1 MVAPAPALSPWPR
14 PPRSPLSPGPG
25 ALLLLLALAGCSPVG
40 LAVGAGAAV
49 GVQASQERGL
59 GTALSDDRIWAEIQA
74 GWLDN
79 DADMFRKL
87 QLQVHEGRVLV
98 TGVVQKPEMRMTAI
112 RIAWGVEGVKQVIAE
127 IKVAE
132 ASDLG
137 QDIEDEWLA
146 QKLRTKILFDNKV
159 RSINYSVEAVEGTIY
174 LMGIAQ
180 SEAELQRVIDHARDI
195 AYVRK
200 VVSYVRIKGEPPPPA
215 PGETEPA
222 LSGPARTEPAPTG
235 PAQPAPA
242 LPTSTQPSSSPPLSP
257 GPVTAVPLPA
267 S

>member
-1 MVAPAPALSPWPR
+1 MVAPAHAPSPWPR
-14 PPRSPLSPGPG
+14 PPRSPLAPGPG
-25 ALLLLLALAGCSPVG
+25 VLFLLLTLAGCSPVG

-59 GTALSDDRIWAEIQA
+59 GTALSDDRIWTEIQA
-74 GWLDN
+74 DWLDN
-79 DADMFRKL
+79 DAEMFRKL
-87 QLQVHEGRVLV
+87 QLQVHEGRALI
-98 TGVVQKPEMRMTAI
+98 TGVVQKPEMRATAI
-112 RIAWGVEGVKQVIAE
+112 RIAWAVEGVQQVISE

-132 ASDLG
+132 APDLG

-146 QKLRTKILFDNKV
+146 QRLRTKILFDNQV

-180 SEAELQRVIDHARDI
+180 NDAELQRVIDHARDI

-200 VVSYVRIKGEPPPPA
+200 VVSYVRIKDEPAPPVPGETEPGETE

-222 LSGPARTEPAPTG
+222 QNQTPPTG
-235 PAQPAPA
+235 SAQPAPPA
-242 LPTSTQPSSSPPLSP
+242 APSSP